1 MKNRCR
7 DLRIGRGTT
16 AALVLAVTLIAGG
29 CSGSAVS
36 SGPVRTQGVVTGK
49 HELAPKG
56 NPKAKPRYFL
66 WVKTEDG
73 LTYIEVTKELFRRVK
88 KGDQVCVYCD
98 SEAP

>member
-1 MKNRCR
+1 MKRPDR
-7 DLRIGRGTT
+7 RVMDGRRTT
-16 AALVLAVTLIAGG
+16 AVLVLVVTLVAGG
-29 CSGSAVS
+29 CSGGTVS

-73 LTYIEVTKELFRRVK
+73 LTYIEVTKEMFGRVK

-98 SEAP
+98 SEGP

>member
-1 MKNRCR
+1 MPYK
-7 DLRIGRGTT
+7 DGWSKGRTI
-16 AALVLAVTLIAGG
+16 AVLVLAVTLVAGG
-29 CSGSAVS
+29 CSGSTVS

-73 LTYIEVTKELFRRVK
+73 LTYIEVTKEMFRRVK
-88 KGDQVCVYCD
+88 KGDQVCLYCD
-98 SEAP
+98 SEGP

>member
-1 MKNRCR
+1 MKRPDR
-7 DLRIGRGTT
+7 RVTGGRGTT
-16 AALVLAVTLIAGG
+16 AALVLAVTLVAGG

-73 LTYIEVTKELFRRVK
+73 STYIEVTKEMFRRLK

-98 SEAP
+98 SEGP